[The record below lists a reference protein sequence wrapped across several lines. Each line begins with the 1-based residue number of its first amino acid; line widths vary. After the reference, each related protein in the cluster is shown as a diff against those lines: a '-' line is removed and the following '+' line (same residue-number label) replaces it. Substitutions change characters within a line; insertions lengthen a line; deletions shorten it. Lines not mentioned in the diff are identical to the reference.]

1 MAEKLPSPHILSSP
15 STHSLSSEDQHV
27 MAQMGVRQQLKRRF
41 NIFTI
46 FGLSITLLSSWEALG
61 SALGVSMNA
70 GGPVSV
76 VYGLIFTFT
85 GTLACAAS
93 IAEMASICPIS
104 GAQYH
109 WTYMFAPKRWRVV
122 VTFIQGEI
130 LDDLL

>member
-1 MAEKLPSPHILSSP
+1 MAEKLTSPHILSSP
-15 STHSLSSEDQHV
+15 STHSLSSEDRHV

-46 FGLSITLLSSWEALG
+46 LGLSLTFLASWEALG
-61 SALGVSMNA
+61 SALSVTMTA
-70 GGPVSV
+70 GGPVSI
-76 VYGLIFTFT
+76 VYGLIFTFS

-109 WTYMFAPKRWRVV
+109 WTYMFAPERWRVV

-130 LDDLL
+130 SRH